1 MTVSRHSQTFHEV
14 LYKLSDPEEKRSGS
28 EILQAYD
35 YDPDEYKNELEKYRS
50 ELKSGEF
57 NPENAWG
64 MQSSF
69 FQTPSVPARIV
80 SSTVG
85 KLGKGLYGLAEW
97 GADELGKE
105 DEFNQLMDTFS
116 GALSKDQKKFLVDT
130 FDPYHG
136 DGLGGALTDVTS
148 DLATIFVPIGAAS
161 KASKDRGFG
170 ETGKRLARYLGYGG
184 SSLIWSG
191 QEQLDEN
198 LLNILADS
206 PFVQDND
213 TLDSMGRLFG
223 IDNASRKLGD
233 SMRIDSNDPS
243 AKSKQI
249 ISNLGLEVLLGGGI
263 HAAGKVK
270 NSKTMN
276 SFWSLFGAQ
285 RGTDQAML
293 DLAVE
298 RSQAAG
304 AALTKVRGFNEP
316 LLKELKRNNLYND
329 DYLENVVNK
338 ALGGVDDTL
347 PRARQL
353 QERDSAL
360 QQLTLDSPEAADIV
374 TDMRNAV
381 DDLSRYVGDTVVKD
395 VNLKAKINSNIGTY
409 LNRSYRAFDDKANY
423 KLKDVPENVKQRAAD
438 YLMQNEGIPAE
449 AIPGVLKQLVEGE
462 SAGKVDRLFKAW
474 GQLGG
479 STSSVIKTRKEIP
492 KEIKDLWGPVN
503 DPFKNFSNTI
513 EKLSSIETGF
523 TYLNKVK
530 QHMLAQGIAHV
541 GKGTKMRADAPSLG
555 QAVKDRMD
563 GIAKGVNSGKF
574 INPLEGLY
582 GDKHYQSFIREGLDT
597 SGFFGNNPG
606 NVVRAFLKAKT
617 ASQIS
622 KTVLSPATHGRN
634 MFGNMVIM
642 TANGFLA
649 GPKSWKNGLEV
660 ISRKFINVPSKE
672 VAEHIAK
679 YQRYGIVDSG
689 ISQNL
694 LRRTAADALKH
705 GTPTSWMDKIYKRS
719 GGEAAFKLY
728 QAEDDIWKI
737 MHFEKTLNY
746 LKKAYKNRYSD
757 VELEQMA
764 ARRTRDLMPNYNL
777 IPKAFK
783 KLRGAPVGD
792 FLAFP
797 AEMTRIS
804 KNLIKYTM
812 QDITSGNVRLSAEG
826 MKKLAGLHL
835 AGLGGQMAQDYSA
848 NLFGISEA
856 EQEALKVAY
865 PHYAKTSNKI
875 FTGPI
880 EYGPNGDVRIK
891 AIDQNALDPFAYL
904 TEPLNITSNLVDNW
918 IMSGETP
925 TSDDFTKYGLR
936 ILDKTMGPYL
946 GTSMI
951 TDGII
956 DIMENKADPT
966 TPIGIRDLIAN
977 SGVITGRVFEP
988 GLLKFIRDRKAY
1000 ENQKALHLTGS
1011 PNITFDTYFA
1021 DPEGLPVVDKYG
1033 NALPTTDNNFL
1044 TKMLGNK
1051 SYSITGPSMKRNIE
1065 MQIGQINRTSQR
1077 VKNVMR
1083 NYHNYSDED
1092 ISNAYLDSQEQKLS
1106 YLKKFQKDIENYKFL
1121 LGDKLEHLLDRSLTN
1136 RFSLGKKMPKDTA
1149 RTISDVLNNRFR
1161 PSDFQSS
1168 LIEGARVM
1176 PGKIGS
1182 LQSAWPRLQEIYR
1195 TLQNTNIRPE

>member
-161 KASKDRGFG
+161 KASKARGFG

-449 AIPGVLKQLVEGE
+449 AIPGVLKQWVEGE

-541 GKGTKMRADAPSLG
+541 GKATKMRADAPSLG

-649 GPKSWKNGLEV
+649 GPKSWKNGL
-660 ISRKFINVPSKE
+660 E